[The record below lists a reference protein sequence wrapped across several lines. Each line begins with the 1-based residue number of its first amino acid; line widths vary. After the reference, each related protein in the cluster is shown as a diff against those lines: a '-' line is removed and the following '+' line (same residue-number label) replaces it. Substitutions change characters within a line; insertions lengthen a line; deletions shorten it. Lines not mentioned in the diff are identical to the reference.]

1 MKSVKTCLKTL
12 LGLSQVVRWR
22 LAVILFIGLAR
33 VAVSL
38 LFVVVSKY
46 LIDIATGVESAA
58 LGPAVGLFIFI
69 LLLQLLLL
77 TGGNWWENYTR
88 TKCRNLL
95 RIRLFGDVMKSRW
108 DGRERF
114 LSGDTVNRLEED
126 IRVVAELICSGM
138 PGMLVTLV
146 QLVASSVYLL
156 MLAPEL
162 FWVLLLLTGT
172 AVLGSKMFFRRLR
185 ELMARI
191 RARESELQQHIQES
205 LQHRVLVLTL
215 TGIDRVLEKCGW
227 LQADIESDTRRRLNY
242 NAVARG
248 LMFLGFQAGHA
259 AAFVWGVLG
268 IRAGT
273 VTYGTMTAFL
283 QLVGRVQRPMA
294 DFGHQVPAFI
304 QALTSVERL
313 MELQELEPEKEAD
326 PVFLEGAPAIEISH
340 LSYTYPDSR
349 TPVLKDFSCR
359 FAAGSF
365 NAVAGP
371 TGIGKSTLIR
381 LILGLLTPDEG
392 SVRIGGMPA
401 SAALRCN
408 FMYIPQGNTLLSG
421 TIRSN
426 LLAARPEASEAEMKE
441 VLETAMA
448 GFVLDL
454 PQGLDTPCGESGSGL
469 SEGQAQRIAIARA
482 LLRPGGI
489 LILDESTS
497 ALDAE
502 TEDKL
507 LERLYRRYHGS
518 KTLIFISHRARVL
531 ERADTV
537 VRL

>member
-1 MKSVKTCLKTL
+1 MKSFRESLRSL
-12 LGLSQVVRWR
+12 WGLSQAARWR
-22 LAVILFIGLAR
+22 LAVILLIGLAR

-38 LFVVVSKY
+38 LFVIVSKD
-46 LIDIATGVESAA
+46 LIDIATGMKSAA
-58 LGPAVGLFIFI
+58 LGPAAGLFLTI
-69 LLLQLLLL
+69 LLLQILILI
-77 TGGNWWENYTR
+77 GGNWWEAYTR
-88 TKCRNLL
+88 IKTRNFL
-95 RIRLFGDVMKSRW
+95 RIRLFSHVMKSRW

-126 IRVVAELICSGM
+126 IRVVSELICSEI
-138 PGMLVTLV
+138 PGMVITLV

-156 MLAPEL
+156 SLAPGL
-162 FWVLLLLTGT
+162 LWVLLVLMGI
-172 AVLGSKMFFRRLR
+172 AVLGSKLFFRRLR

-191 RARESELQQHIQES
+191 RARESELQQHMQES

-215 TGIDRVLEKCGW
+215 TSLEHVLEKFGR
-227 LQADIESDTRRRLNY
+227 LQADIESATRRRLNY
-242 NAVARG
+242 NALARG
-248 LMFLGFQAGHA
+248 LMFLGFQAGYA
-259 AAFVWGVLG
+259 AAFLWGVLG
-268 IRAGT
+268 IRAGS

-283 QLVGRVQRPMA
+283 QLVGRVQRPVS
-294 DFGHQVPAFI
+294 DLGHQIPAFI

-313 MELQELEPEKEAD
+313 MELQELESEKATD
-326 PVFLEGAPAIEISH
+326 PVLLKGAPDIDIRH
-340 LSYTYPDSR
+340 LSYTYPGSP
-349 TPVLKDFSCR
+349 TPVLKDFSCH

-371 TGIGKSTLIR
+371 TGIGKSTLVR

-392 SVRIGGMPA
+392 SVCIGGEPA

-426 LLAARPEASEAEMKE
+426 LQAARPEASEAEME
-441 VLETAMA
+441 TVLETAMA
-448 GFVLDL
+448 DFVLAL

-497 ALDAE
+497 ALDAD
-502 TEDKL
+502 TEEKL
-507 LERLYRRYHGS
+507 LERLRRRYHGS
-518 KTLIFISHRARVL
+518 KTILFISHRARVL
-531 ERADTV
+531 EQADTV
-537 VRL
+537 VQL

>member
-1 MKSVKTCLKTL
+1 MKSLRECLKTL
-12 LGLSQVVRWR
+12 WGLSQAVRWR
-22 LAVILFIGLAR
+22 IAVTLFIGLAR

-38 LFVVVSKY
+38 LFVIVSKG
-46 LIDIATGVESAA
+46 LIDLATGVKSGA
-58 LGPAVGLFIFI
+58 LGPAAGFFLAV
-69 LLLQLLLL
+69 LLLQLLLAA
-77 TGGNWWENYTR
+77 GGNWWEAYTR
-88 TKCRNLL
+88 TKARNLL
-95 RIRLFGDVMKSRW
+95 RIRLFSHVMKSRW

-126 IRVVAELICSGM
+126 IRVVSELICGEM
-138 PGMLVTLV
+138 PGMVITLV

-156 MLAPEL
+156 SLAPGL
-162 FWVLLLLTGT
+162 LWVLLVLMGV
-172 AVLGSKMFFRRLR
+172 AVLGSKLFFRRLR
-185 ELMARI
+185 ELMAAI
-191 RARESELQQHIQES
+191 RARESELQQHMQES

-215 TGIDRVLEKCGW
+215 SGIGRVLEKFGR

-248 LMFLGFQAGHA
+248 LMFLGFQAGYA
-259 AAFVWGVLG
+259 AAFLWGVLG
-268 IRAGT
+268 IRAGS

-283 QLVGRVQRPMA
+283 QLVGRVQRPVA
-294 DFGHQVPAFI
+294 DLGHQIPAFI
-304 QALTSVERL
+304 QALTCVERL
-313 MELQELEPEKEAD
+313 MELQELEPEKAAD
-326 PVFLEGAPAIEISH
+326 PVLLEGAPDIDIRQ
-340 LSYTYPDSR
+340 LSYTYPGSP

-371 TGIGKSTLIR
+371 TGIGKSTLVR

-392 SVRIGGMPA
+392 SVRIGGIPA

-421 TIRSN
+421 TVRSN
-426 LLAARPEASEAEMKE
+426 LQAARPDAGEAEMKA

-448 GFVLDL
+448 DFVFDL

-497 ALDAE
+497 ALDAD
-502 TEDKL
+502 TEEKL
-507 LERLYRRYHGS
+507 LERLRRRYHGS
-518 KTLIFISHRARVL
+518 KTILFISHRARVL
-531 ERADTV
+531 EKADAV
-537 VRL
+537 VQL